1 MALNTNITPT
11 VNGVFGANLGN
22 QAQQLMTMNADNGKA
37 LRNAFNTALGGYQA
51 YQKINQRNNEKQKK
65 IDASNEEQMN
75 KEIAYVEN
83 EIARLKAENENLSKQ
98 LSEYDSTGMTPEQS
112 AEIEAKNPL
121 YVNLMNEGGV

>member
-22 QAQQLMTMNADNGKA
+22 QAQQLMNMANNSGAA
-37 LRNAFNTALGGYQA
+37 FRNAFNTAVGGYQA
-51 YQKINQRNNEKQKK
+51 YQKIKQRNNEKQKK

-75 KEIAYVEN
+75 KEIAYIEN
-83 EIARLKAENENLSKQ
+83 EIARLKAENENLNSQ
-98 LSEYDSTGMTPEQS
+98 LDELSVSNMTPEQS

-121 YVNLMNEGGV
+121 YVNLLGGV

>member
-22 QAQQLMTMNADNGKA
+22 QAQQLMNMANNSSAA
-37 LRNAFNTALGGYQA
+37 FRNAFNTAVGGYQA
-51 YQKINQRNNEKQKK
+51 YQKIKQRNNEKQKK

-75 KEIAYVEN
+75 REIAYIEN
-83 EIARLKAENENLSKQ
+83 EIARLKAENENLNSQ
-98 LSEYDSTGMTPEQS
+98 LDELSVGNMTPEQS

-121 YVNLMNEGGV
+121 YVNLLGGE

>member
-1 MALNTNITPT
+1 MSLNVNITPT
-11 VNGVFGANLGN
+11 VNGVFSSTLGN
-22 QAQQLMTMNADNGKA
+22 QAQQLMAMNSDNGKA
-37 LRNAFNTALGGYQA
+37 FRNAWNTALGGYQA
-51 YQKINQRNNEKQKK
+51 VQKLNQRNNEKQKK

-75 KEIAYVEN
+75 RELSLIQN

>member
-22 QAQQLMTMNADNGKA
+22 QAQQLMNMANNSSAA
-37 LRNAFNTALGGYQA
+37 FRNAFNTAVGGYQA
-51 YQKINQRNNEKQKK
+51 NQKIKQRNNEKQKK

-75 KEIAYVEN
+75 REIAYIEN
-83 EIARLKAENENLSKQ
+83 EIARLKAENENLNSQ
-98 LSEYDSTGMTPEQS
+98 LDELSVGNMTPEQS

-121 YVNLMNEGGV
+121 YVNLLGGE

>member
-22 QAQQLMTMNADNGKA
+22 QAQQLMNMANNSGAA
-37 LRNAFNTALGGYQA
+37 FRNAFNTAIGGYQA
-51 YQKINQRNNEKQKK
+51 YQKIKQRNNEKQKK
-65 IDASNEEQMN
+65 IDASNEVQMN
-75 KEIAYVEN
+75 KEIAYIEN

-98 LSEYDSTGMTPEQS
+98 LSEYDIQMTPEQS

-121 YVNLMNEGGV
+121 YVNLLGGV

>member
-22 QAQQLMTMNADNGKA
+22 QAQQLMNMANNSGAA
-37 LRNAFNTALGGYQA
+37 FRNAFNTAVGGYQA
-51 YQKINQRNNEKQKK
+51 YQKIKQRNNEKQKK

-75 KEIAYVEN
+75 KEIAYIEN
-83 EIARLKAENENLSKQ
+83 EIARLKAENENLNSQ
-98 LSEYDSTGMTPEQS
+98 LDELSVSSMTPEQS

-121 YVNLMNEGGV
+121 YVNLLGGV

>member
-22 QAQQLMTMNADNGKA
+22 QAQQLMNMANNSSAA
-37 LRNAFNTALGGYQA
+37 FRNAFNTAVGGYQA
-51 YQKINQRNNEKQKK
+51 NHKIKQRNNEKQKK

-75 KEIAYVEN
+75 REIAYIEN
-83 EIARLKAENENLSKQ
+83 EIARLKAENENLNSQ
-98 LSEYDSTGMTPEQS
+98 LDELSVGNMTPEQS

-121 YVNLMNEGGV
+121 YVNLLGGE